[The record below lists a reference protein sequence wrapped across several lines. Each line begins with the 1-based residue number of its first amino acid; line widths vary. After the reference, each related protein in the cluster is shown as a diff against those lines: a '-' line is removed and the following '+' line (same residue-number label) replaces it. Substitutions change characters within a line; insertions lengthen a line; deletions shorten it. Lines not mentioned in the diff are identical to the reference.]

1 MQTMDSFSLSL
12 RVTSFVLEASA
23 MLPLS
28 KVAAVSLHL
37 ELWISKDRSHHFL
50 TDTGERRGKWK
61 NLASESRVV
70 GYRTFE
76 AAINLEWRLARF
88 LTPSSS
94 SLRYGIFMTISRL
107 IETFLDSN
115 FFSSFFFFHL
125 LLSRSLPGAFVLHR
139 NAYCLVV
146 STRRYFHP
154 SRSSNLRVLKNQWIV
169 LAATVAIP
177 RRSNLSQGSSLSLPL
192 VFNVTK
198 RLGRFFSPPRLLDR
212 LIAFSTRTNNHFDD
226 TSTILTSL
234 CPRTEK

>member
-1 MQTMDSFSLSL
+1 MQTMDSFSL

-88 LTPSSS
+88 LPPSS

-115 FFSSFFFFHL
+115 FFFSFFFFHL

-177 RRSNLSQGSSLSLPL
+177 RRSNLSQGSRSSLSLLL

-226 TSTILTSL
+226 TSTVLTSL

>member
-1 MQTMDSFSLSL
+1 MDSFSLSL

-61 NLASESRVV
+61 NLASEFRVV

-76 AAINLEWRLARF
+76 AAINLKWRLARF
-88 LTPSSS
+88 LPPSSS
-94 SLRYGIFMTISRL
+94 FLRYGIFMTISRL

-115 FFSSFFFFHL
+115 FFSSFFFHL

-146 STRRYFHP
+146 IF
-154 SRSSNLRVLKNQWIV
+154 
-169 LAATVAIP
+169 IP
-177 RRSNLSQGSSLSLPL
+177 R
-192 VFNVTK
+192 V
-198 RLGRFFSPPRLLDR
+198 PR
-212 LIAFSTRTNNHFDD
+212 I
-226 TSTILTSL
+226 
-234 CPRTEK
+234 

>member
-169 LAATVAIP
+169 LAATVAIQTIQFIP
-177 RRSNLSQGSSLSLPL
+177 RILPL
-192 VFNVTK
+192 SSS
-198 RLGRFFSPPRLLDR
+198 RL
-212 LIAFSTRTNNHFDD
+212 
-226 TSTILTSL
+226 
-234 CPRTEK
+234 

>member
-1 MQTMDSFSLSL
+1 
-12 RVTSFVLEASA
+12 

-28 KVAAVSLHL
+28 KVAAISLHL

-61 NLASESRVV
+61 NLASEFRVV

-88 LTPSSS
+88 LPPSSS

-115 FFSSFFFFHL
+115 FFFSFFFFHL

-177 RRSNLSQGSSLSLPL
+177 RRSNLSQGSRSSLSLPL
-192 VFNVTK
+192 QRNQASWQIFLTAQTPRSLN
-198 RLGRFFSPPRLLDR
+198 RFLNP
-212 LIAFSTRTNNHFDD
+212 N
-226 TSTILTSL
+226 
-234 CPRTEK
+234 E

>member
-61 NLASESRVV
+61 NLASEFRVV

-115 FFSSFFFFHL
+115 FFSFFFSFFFFHL

-169 LAATVAIP
+169 LAATVAIQTIQFIP
-177 RRSNLSQGSSLSLPL
+177 RILPL
-192 VFNVTK
+192 SSS
-198 RLGRFFSPPRLLDR
+198 RL
-212 LIAFSTRTNNHFDD
+212 
-226 TSTILTSL
+226 
-234 CPRTEK
+234 

>member
-28 KVAAVSLHL
+28 KVAAISLHL

-61 NLASESRVV
+61 NLASEFRVV

-88 LTPSSS
+88 LPPSSS

-177 RRSNLSQGSSLSLPL
+177 RRSNLSQGSRSSLSLPL
-192 VFNVTK
+192 QRNQASWQIFLTAQTPRSLN
-198 RLGRFFSPPRLLDR
+198 RFLNP
-212 LIAFSTRTNNHFDD
+212 N
-226 TSTILTSL
+226 
-234 CPRTEK
+234 E